1 MNKSSTNFYKIDK
14 NMNVSNLINSKKKI
28 APSENISAK
37 KIGSDKSTK
46 KVNKIKTL
54 SYSNSTQDIYSDKKS
69 YKSINNYNSNNIINK
84 KKYQIPINNINYIHN
99 NWNNKK
105 QRQNSNNIFSPP
117 LSKGVNSNNTN
128 ININNYYLNNIFSSI
143 NNNYMTNNNNLHVN
157 YFSKNNNEMQRKFIS
172 HRSSSVIATKK
183 GGHKMNLL
191 ERKNKYKNNNFKSNN
206 RMNNKNNIPN
216 RKINRV
222 GDNAIKSPSTKEHFF
237 SKIKSNSVYEH
248 N

>member
-1 MNKSSTNFYKIDK
+1 
-14 NMNVSNLINSKKKI
+14 
-28 APSENISAK
+28 
-37 KIGSDKSTK
+37 
-46 KVNKIKTL
+46 
-54 SYSNSTQDIYSDKKS
+54 
-69 YKSINNYNSNNIINK
+69 
-84 KKYQIPINNINYIHN
+84 
-99 NWNNKK
+99 
-105 QRQNSNNIFSPP
+105 
-117 LSKGVNSNNTN
+117 
-128 ININNYYLNNIFSSI
+128 
-143 NNNYMTNNNNLHVN
+143 MTNNNNLHVN

-237 SKIKSNSVYEH
+237 SKIKSNSVY
-248 N
+248 